1 MVNDTIKQK
10 ILGALNQ
17 KPEGMTIQD
26 LSRELKV
33 TRITI
38 TKYVQGLLGAE
49 EVLERRV
56 GVYRFLSLNKEKK

>member
-10 ILGALNQ
+10 IVSALNQ